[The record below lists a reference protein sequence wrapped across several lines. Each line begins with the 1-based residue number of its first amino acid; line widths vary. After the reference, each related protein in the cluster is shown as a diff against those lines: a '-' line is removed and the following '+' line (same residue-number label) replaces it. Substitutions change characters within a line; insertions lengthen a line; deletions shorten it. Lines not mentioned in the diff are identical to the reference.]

1 MEVVDNGE
9 VLDIIVRASERAA
22 NRLWTLSISRE
33 AANEKGLRI
42 FAKDGAILLAYELI
56 KELSPEYIF
65 SAWNPNTG
73 ESLRYVDFY
82 INYQGGVVVKTMI
95 IPKGFR
101 SREAIAMLLGRRRK
115 GESGLVY
122 FFNEAYRAFKVKR
135 IAVVFD
141 EKKYLSWHIERLA
154 DMVKVK
160 KGAYLVHLTPP
171 NSMKVIHL
179 AEVEVV
185 SYYDYRAYL

>member
-1 MEVVDNGE
+1 VNVVNNSSI
-9 VLDIIVRASERAA
+9 LDIVARASERAA
-22 NRLWTLSISRE
+22 DRLWSISSTRGVK
-33 AANEKGLRI
+33 NEKGLKI
-42 FAKDGAILLAYELI
+42 FAKDGAMLLACELTR
-56 KELSPEYIF
+56 ELPLECIF

-82 INYQGGVVVKTMI
+82 INYEDCAVIKTMI
-95 IPKGFR
+95 IPRGFR

-141 EKKYLSWHIERLA
+141 EKRYLSWHIERLA
-154 DMVKVK
+154 DMVKVRN
-160 KGAYLVHLTPP
+160 GAYLIHLVPH
-171 NSMKVIHL
+171 SSKKVIHL
-179 AEVEVV
+179 AEIEIV
-185 SYYDYRAYL
+185 SYYDYHAYL